1 MTKREVIENFIHQ
14 FNAFGDDVRKCF
26 SYGMCYHFAL
36 ILHIRFRDEDAQKL
50 YDPINGHFAVRINGR
65 IYDITGDITD
75 ETIYTWAEWKDL
87 YYEDPKL
94 ADRIRRDC
102 IWKVPGDEVLCEF
115 CSHSFDDDWG
125 NKICDIDNHPVTGND
140 SCPKGEM
147 KR

>member
-1 MTKREVIENFIHQ
+1 MNKREVIENFIHQ

-36 ILHIRFRDEDAQKL
+36 ILHIRFRDEDAHKL
-50 YDPINGHFAVRINGR
+50 YDL
-65 IYDITGDITD
+65 TGDITD
-75 ETIYTWAEWKDL
+75 ETIYTGVPWKNL

-102 IWKVPGDEVLCEF
+102 IWKGPGDEVLCEF

>member
-1 MTKREVIENFIHQ
+1 MTKREVIEDFIRQ
-14 FNAFGDDVRKCF
+14 FNAFGDDVRICF

-36 ILHIRFRDEDAQKL
+36 ILHIRFRDEDAHKV
-50 YDPINGHFAVRINGR
+50 YDPINNHFAVRINGR

-75 ETIYTWAEWKDL
+75 ETIYTWADWASFR
-87 YYEDPKL
+87 YQDPKL
-94 ADRIRRDC
+94 TERIVRDC
-102 IWKVPGDEVLCEF
+102 MWKVPDGVILCEF
-115 CSHSFDDDWG
+115 CAHSFDDDWG